1 MGESLPKLYAAEK
14 LARDIMRGVGKNQA
28 LIVAPACGRAAW
40 RGMRLTPGGAI
51 GVAQFAVD
59 RLRAQDG

>member
-1 MGESLPKLYAAEK
+1 LPKLCTAEK
-14 LARDIMRGVGKNQA
+14 LARDVMRGVDKNQA

-40 RGMRLTPGGAI
+40 RGMRLSPGGAI

-59 RLRAQDG
+59 RLRTQNG